1 MLYILQNLTFAF
13 ETPKQQQCKQN
24 LTWLD
29 SIHHNY
35 ADVENKMKD
44 SYLYFNVFWF
54 LWMWFYLIFELVFG
68 SLYKQYCQIDNCQH
82 RTKGISKQIKRY
94 YDKPAELNSTNW
106 QILSSKYV
114 FSNKE
119 LQNNTVKT
127 AGLGDRIQAKH
138 TQKKTIL
145 IWICTK
151 SYFLIFLY
159 NNSIAFKT
167 TNVL

>member
-54 LWMWFYLIFELVFG
+54 LWTWFYLIFELVFG

-82 RTKGISKQIKRY
+82 RTKGISKQVKRY
-94 YDKPAELNSTNW
+94 YDEPAELNSTNSTRRKETTRISKQKCGKSKSWPRIW
-106 QILSSKYV
+106 QIRFWRYILFFILAISW
-114 FSNKE
+114 
-119 LQNNTVKT
+119 NTLLTLHK
-127 AGLGDRIQAKH
+127 
-138 TQKKTIL
+138 
-145 IWICTK
+145 
-151 SYFLIFLY
+151 
-159 NNSIAFKT
+159 
-167 TNVL
+167 

>member
-29 SIHHNY
+29 SIHQNY

-82 RTKGISKQIKRY
+82 RTKGISKQVNRY
-94 YDKPAELNSTNW
+94 YDNW
-106 QILSSKYV
+106 QNWTQRIRFDAKKLQAYVSKSVVKAKVDPEFDKRFWRYILFFYTCNFMKYLTHSSYV
-114 FSNKE
+114 R
-119 LQNNTVKT
+119 
-127 AGLGDRIQAKH
+127 GLPYRRK
-138 TQKKTIL
+138 
-145 IWICTK
+145 
-151 SYFLIFLY
+151 
-159 NNSIAFKT
+159 
-167 TNVL
+167 